1 MNQEINRM
9 QSEPNYVMQ
18 LTNKQ
23 TNETR
28 KKKNI
33 DSIEPDILIS
43 QILLLYY
50 IFAIAPQIL
59 YDIC

>member
-1 MNQEINRM
+1 M

-28 KKKNI
+28 KKNI

-43 QILLLYY
+43 QILYY

>member
-1 MNQEINRM
+1 M

-59 YDIC
+59 HDIC